1 MSTQPIIQI
10 QDVVTTFG
18 DTVVHD
24 RINCTVHEHEIYA
37 LLGGSGSG
45 KSTLLREMILLQQPQ
60 SGTISVLGQDIAT
73 LSPTEAQRLRQKWG
87 VLFQSGALFSSLT
100 VGQNIELLYH
110 EYTDLPANLVNELV
124 KLKIDLVGLP
134 SHARNLYPSQLSGGM
149 IKRAALARALTLDP
163 KLLFLDEP
171 TSGLDPFSARQFDTL
186 IYQLRDLLGLTVV
199 MVTHDLDTI
208 YHIVDRFT
216 LLGEAKVVAEG
227 SLEEVLAID
236 HPLIEYFFQTTT
248 QTSHPKEI
256 HGIQS

>member
-1 MSTQPIIQI
+1 MSTPPIIQI
-10 QDVVTTFG
+10 QDVVTVFG

-24 RINCTVHEHEIYA
+24 RISCTVHEHEIYA

-60 SGTISVLGQDIAT
+60 SGSISILGQNIAT
-73 LSPTEAQRLRQKWG
+73 LSPAETQKLRQKWG

-110 EYTDLPANLVNELV
+110 EYTDLPASLINELV

-134 SHARNLYPSQLSGGM
+134 AHARYLYPSQLSGGM
-149 IKRAALARALTLDP
+149 IKRAALARALALDP

-186 IYQLRDLLGLTVV
+186 IHQLRDLLGLTVV

-208 YHIVDRFT
+208 HHIVDRFA

-227 SLEEVLAID
+227 SLKEVLAID
-236 HPLIEYFFQTTT
+236 HPLIEYFFQTTA
-248 QTSHPKEI
+248 QTSHQKEI

>member
-1 MSTQPIIQI
+1 MSSQPIVQV
-10 QDVVTTFG
+10 QDVVTAFG
-18 DTVVHD
+18 DAVVHD
-24 RINCTVHEHEIYA
+24 HINCTIHEHEIYA

-60 SGTISVLGQDIAT
+60 SGTITVFGQDIAT
-73 LSPTEAQRLRQKWG
+73 LTPSEVQKLRQKWG

-110 EYTDLPANLVNELV
+110 EYTDLPANLINELV
-124 KLKIDLVGLP
+124 KIKIDLVGLP
-134 SHARNLYPSQLSGGM
+134 EHARHLYPSQLSGGM
-149 IKRAALARALTLDP
+149 VKRAALARALALDP

-171 TSGLDPFSARQFDTL
+171 TSGLDPFSARQFDAL
-186 IYQLRDLLGLTVV
+186 IYQLRDLLGLTIV

-208 YHIVDRFT
+208 YHIVDRFS
-216 LLGEAKVVAEG
+216 LLGEAKVIAEG

-248 QTSHPKEI
+248 QTSHQKEI